1 LNSLLKD
8 LIKLLLVYLIK
19 RFKKFVKDYFA
30 KKALERQKR
39 KAEKSRLKYEQV
51 FSKVKDTQDKV
62 EKYQAA
68 ISVLTNFLGA
78 I

>member
-1 LNSLLKD
+1 VSQE
-8 LIKLLLVYLIK
+8 KLADIL
-19 RFKKFVKDYFA
+19 
-30 KKALERQKR
+30 
-39 KAEKSRLKYEQV
+39 
-51 FSKVKDTQDKV
+51 KDTQDKV